1 MKKLLI
7 GLCALLFI
15 GITATPAFAA
25 ITIKKIAKKPITKKA
40 QVVIAPAGATIL
52 VYHTVEPKTDKKE
65 GIMQKHYHIFP
76 ENFRA
81 QMRYLKDNGY
91 AVIPMKV
98 YLDHLNKGTEIPKKS
113 VVLTFDDGWKNQYE
127 FAVPILKEFGYTA
140 TFYIITG
147 STDGKTYMSWEN
159 IKELD
164 KAGMDIESHT
174 VTHANLTKVDEVKA
188 REELENSK
196 KTLEEKLG
204 HSISMLAYP
213 YYGNNAA
220 VQKLVADAG
229 YTSARAGWT
238 KLGNTKETLFMLKSQ
253 EAVNSTNPFASKADK

>member
-1 MKKLLI
+1 MKKLLV
-7 GLCALLFI
+7 GLCALLII
-15 GITATPAFAA
+15 GIMATPVFAA
-25 ITIKKIAKKPITKKA
+25 TTLKKGDKKPVVKKV
-40 QVVIAPAGATIL
+40 QEAPVPKGATIL

-65 GIMQKHYHIFP
+65 GVMQKHYHILP

-91 AVIPMKV
+91 AVIPMKI
-98 YLDHLNKGTEIPKKS
+98 YLDHINKGTEIPKKS
-113 VVLTFDDGWKNQYE
+113 VVLTFDDGWKNQYDY
-127 FAVPILKEFGYTA
+127 AYPILKEFGYTA

-147 STDGKTYMSWEN
+147 STDGKTYMSWDN
-159 IKELD
+159 IRELD

-174 VTHANLTKVDEVKA
+174 VTHTNLAKADEKKIA
-188 REELENSK
+188 DELTRSK

-213 YYGNNAA
+213 YYGNNPV
-220 VQKLVADAG
+220 VQKLVAEAG

-238 KLGNTKETLFMLKSQ
+238 KLGNTKDTLFMLKSQ
-253 EAVNSTNPFASKADK
+253 EAVNSTNPFLSKADK

>member
-7 GLCALLFI
+7 TLGVLLVI
-15 GITATPAFAA
+15 GVAVPVFASTPS
-25 ITIKKIAKKPITKKA
+25 KKGVSKPLVKKA
-40 QVVIAPAGATIL
+40 QVVAAPIGATIL

-65 GIMQKHYHIFP
+65 GVMQKHYHILP

-81 QMRYLKDNGY
+81 QMQYLKDNGY

-98 YLDHLNKGTEIPKKS
+98 YLDSITKGTEIPKKS

-127 FAVPILKEFGYTA
+127 YAYPILKEFGYTA
-140 TFYIITG
+140 TFYIISGTVG
-147 STDGKTYMSWEN
+147 SKPYMSWDN

-164 KAGMDIESHT
+164 KAGMDIQSHT
-174 VTHANLTKVDEVKA
+174 ATHANLTKVSEQKVT
-188 REELENSK
+188 EELTRSK

-204 HSISMLAYP
+204 HGISMLAYP
-213 YYGNNAA
+213 YYGNNAV
-220 VQKLVADAG
+220 VQKLVAQAG

-238 KLGNTKETLFMLKSQ
+238 KLGNTKDTLFMLKSQ
-253 EAVNSTNPFASKADK
+253 ESVNSKNPFSSKADN